1 LDYVARYQAPNPAQD
16 DITLIE
22 IRYTAGT

>member
-1 LDYVARYQAPNPAQD
+1 VARYQAPNPAQD

-22 IRYTAGT
+22 IRYAGGA